1 MPVFSFRVKPD
12 SGVQVDPD
20 GLICLP
26 RRVVTAVRLQ
36 HMHGV
41 VDVAAAIVVIDGML
55 PQHVL
60 LLLVP
65 VSSEMGPATS
75 VSRMRG
81 FSLVPYFL
89 AAALLLV
96 TNNTVRRSDPV
107 TSPTASRDAR
117 NGSDLSNMFCRLYP
131 DVSMNLIGNPCLFVR
146 GRLK

>member
-1 MPVFSFRVKPD
+1 
-12 SGVQVDPD
+12 
-20 GLICLP
+20 
-26 RRVVTAVRLQ
+26 
-36 HMHGV
+36 MHGV
-41 VDVAAAIVVIDGML
+41 VDVHAAAVVIDGVV

-65 VSSEMGPATS
+65 VSSEMSAARS